1 MNTREVVAY
10 YRRLRK
16 ERGNEELTFQ
26 EAREEVETFFDLI
39 GDIVAM
45 DEEIKFKNKG
55 NFVGKCIAD
64 NTAYHGSSHS
74 HHNCNCRVNAQIQC
88 FFKANNCKNANTNG
102 VK

>member
-1 MNTREVVAY
+1 MNTREFVAY

-16 ERGNEELTFQ
+16 ERDNEELTFQ

-55 NFVGKCIAD
+55 NFILQKRKKKKIGVFNSKEIKEIEPKDTVKFVQSKVLKKEQD
-64 NTAYHGSSHS
+64 N
-74 HHNCNCRVNAQIQC
+74 N
-88 FFKANNCKNANTNG
+88 
-102 VK
+102 

>member
-1 MNTREVVAY
+1 MNTREFVNY

-16 ERGNEELTFQ
+16 ERDNEELTFQ

-55 NFVGKCIAD
+55 NFILQKRKKKKIGVFNSKEIKEIEPKDTVKFIQSKVLKKEQD
-64 NTAYHGSSHS
+64 N
-74 HHNCNCRVNAQIQC
+74 N
-88 FFKANNCKNANTNG
+88 
-102 VK
+102 